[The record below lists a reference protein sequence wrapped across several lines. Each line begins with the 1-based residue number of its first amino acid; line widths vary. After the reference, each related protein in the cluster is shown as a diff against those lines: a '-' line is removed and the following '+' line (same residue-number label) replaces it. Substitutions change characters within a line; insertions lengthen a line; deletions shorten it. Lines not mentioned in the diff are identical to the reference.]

1 MHERFKV
8 SSNIKK
14 LCLFLTGSFFLAS
27 FAAAWY
33 IDAWDQLLPGWFT
46 IMTSPCPLVT
56 DYFMLGNLASAFFN
70 AGMTFVQSTLPSPG
84 RLWASSEPSL
94 SCR

>member
-8 SSNIKK
+8 SRNIKK

-46 IMTSPCPLVT
+46 I
-56 DYFMLGNLASAFFN
+56 
-70 AGMTFVQSTLPSPG
+70 
-84 RLWASSEPSL
+84 
-94 SCR
+94 